1 MEHIFLNRVA
11 AGRALARHLQSYA
24 QRQDVIVLAL
34 PRGGV
39 PVGFEVAAAL
49 HAPLDVLLVR
59 KLGVPWQEE
68 LAMGAIASGG
78 ALYVDRLLMR
88 EADVT
93 EAQFEHVLADA
104 QNELARRETL
114 YREQRPALSVE
125 GQIAIV
131 VDDGMATGATLLAAL
146 RALRSRSP
154 ARIVVA
160 LPVAP
165 ADGELRLGDAADEF
179 VCALTPRVF
188 FSVGQFYQDFGETT
202 DDDVRGLLASSA
214 SSAGS
219 AGSFRPP
226 QP

>member
-1 MEHIFLNRVA
+1 MERTFLNRTE
-11 AGRALARHLQSYA
+11 AGRVLARHLRRYVK
-24 QRQDVIVLAL
+24 RQDVTVLAL

-49 HAPLDVLLVR
+49 DAPLDVLMVR

-78 ALYVDRLLMR
+78 ALYVDRRLMR
-88 EADVT
+88 EAGVN
-93 EAQFEHVLADA
+93 EAEFERVLADA
-104 QNELARRETL
+104 QIELARRELL
-114 YREQRPALSVE
+114 YRDSRPPVPVE
-125 GQIAIV
+125 GRITVV

-146 RALRSRSP
+146 RALRSRRP

-165 ADGELRLGDAADEF
+165 ADAEQRLGGAADEF

-202 DDDVRGLLASSA
+202 DDDVRALLDAA
-214 SSAGS
+214 
-219 AGSFRPP
+219 FMPPRP
-226 QP
+226 

>member
-78 ALYVDRLLMR
+78 ALYVDRRLMR

-93 EAQFEHVLADA
+93 EAQFEHVLVDA

-114 YREQRPALSVE
+114 YREQRSALSVE

-165 ADGELRLGDAADEF
+165 PDGELRLGEAADEF

-188 FSVGQFYQDFGETT
+188 FSVGQFYQDFDETT
-202 DDDVRGLLASSA
+202 DEDVRGFL
-214 SSAGS
+214 AGS
-219 AGSFRPP
+219 AGPAGSFKPP

>member
-1 MEHIFLNRVA
+1 MWPIMERIFLNRAA
-11 AGRALARHLQSYA
+11 AGRALARHLQAYS

-39 PVGFEVAAAL
+39 PVGFEVAMAL
-49 HAPLDVLLVR
+49 RAPLDILLVR
-59 KLGVPWQEE
+59 KLGVPWQAE

-78 ALYVDRLLMR
+78 ALYVDRRLMR
-88 EADVT
+88 EAGVT

-104 QNELARRETL
+104 QGELARRETL
-114 YREQRPALSVE
+114 YREQRPAISVE

-165 ADGELRLGDAADEF
+165 ANGELRLGDAADEF
-179 VCALTPRVF
+179 VCTLTPRVF
-188 FSVGQFYQDFGETT
+188 FSVGQFYQDFDETT
-202 DDDVRGLLASSA
+202 DEEVRVLLS
-214 SSAGS
+214 GS
-219 AGSFRPP
+219 TGSFKPP